1 MACQQ
6 LIGHIQAAANFV
18 AALPEHQRT
27 SALGTQMA
35 ALRTM
40 IGRIYGPVEALQAF
54 NAIHA
59 SLGAFLSDPQK
70 AELLALINVQGA
82 IMQTGHGRTQEW
94 SQDFWVRLP
103 SDVHSGLSDNGQSSS
118 ARMLELFKYL
128 ASRGLRHPSERTFGA
143 MLALYYYCAM
153 RAPDSGPQ
161 LLASIRHLKT
171 SWSSFIE
178 AYKRTLQGAD
188 NFAWSW
194 PGPPAGSQTVELD
207 AQRFACLVGAIP
219 LRNSNQRGMQAMA
232 DGDLRI
238 VPAGRRGCQPRG
250 MTLQNSMDR
259 LAIMDGS
266 HDSADS
272 QSGGLSALPFGSAA
286 SAGAA
291 AAIADVP
298 ATTLAPPAAA
308 EGPPASISLPPAAEN
323 AGNGRRSLAQVT
335 AEMMQVMR
343 KPAAAAAAWTPKAR
357 AKKVLKKLAAATL
370 KRPSNRMDAADS
382 DGASDGT
389 AADGEGDELS

>member
-6 LIGHIQAAANFV
+6 LIGHIQAAASFV

-70 AELLALINVQGA
+70 AELIALINVQGA

-143 MLALYYYCAM
+143 MLALYYYCAN

-194 PGPPAGSQTVELD
+194 PGPPAGSQTVQLD
-207 AQRFACLVGAIP
+207 PQRFACLVGAIP

-250 MTLQNSMDR
+250 MTQNSMDR

-266 HDSADS
+266 LDSANS
-272 QSGGLSALPFGSAA
+272 QSGVLSALPFGSAA

-298 ATTLAPPAAA
+298 ATTLALPAAA

-343 KPAAAAAAWTPKAR
+343 KPAAAAWKPKAR
-357 AKKVLKKLAAATL
+357 AKKVLRKPAAATL
-370 KRPSNRMDAADS
+370 KRPVAATSMDPADS